1 MMVFSTNHLR
11 IIVAAN
17 AVNVWAS
24 WALLLLWY
32 GVRRADNP
40 VR

>member
-1 MMVFSTNHLR
+1 MNTSTNHLR

-17 AVNVWAS
+17 AVNVWPS
-24 WALLLLWY
+24 SALLLRWF
-32 GVRRADNP
+32 GFWRDANP